1 MGALSIGKYIAVGDH
16 AKVMI
21 ALGETKAVGSLYQ
34 AMFPLSSAELETVKG
49 LLDANVP
56 AFLNVAKNFILRMI
70 S

>member
-1 MGALSIGKYIAVGDH
+1 
-16 AKVMI
+16 MI